1 MCGAGFLMDDLDVKC
16 IIAMIS
22 CVKVLFKYRTGDK
35 SFVADFKTQF
45 DLSRADFKNLPFDFF

>member
-45 DLSRADFKNLPFDFF
+45 DLSRADFKKLPLT